1 MKKEMTTMRH
11 CAILLALFLIG
22 PLMPTSTPA
31 QQGGTMYFR
40 LTDNYHNCVLGGG
53 CESDNEDAWHYR
65 PKDNGGDQYQ
75 WGCAAGDNSMWSF
88 RPVAGGNYE
97 IVNRRYS
104 NTVLAW
110 NYRNNGIY
118 LVNRGTPQNNCD
130 CYTTWKVESIPGEG
144 LYRISSAA
152 RQDWVLATP
161 DVWNERP
168 VMRNNAGDRDI
179 AKWKLDVAQPGKG
192 PAFYPVSTKSGDV
205 HYDMDATSNVN
216 DAPLITLDQTLKNET
231 SATQSMTIRKA
242 VSDASTETWTFQRA
256 VTAEITA
263 EISLKFGNGLFG
275 AETTAKIGTKLGTT
289 ITNGNST
296 SRTVTNQIEW
306 SVPASVP
313 ASSQLK
319 VTGVFKKLVKDI
331 PFSVDVVTTY
341 GDGTTKTEVVKGVYR
356 GTDYAES
363 DIKFQQLT
371 LAGAPVGAPQ
381 PAVVATTQP
390 TVSKPD
396 KLAAVADAGYSS
408 TGPTSTPTPA
418 PSTGTAVKRVVNLKS
433 SNGRFMVAEQGG
445 GAVVNANRDAAGPW
459 ESFTLVDLNGGELAD
474 GDKVALQ
481 AMNGQYVCAEQ
492 GGGGV
497 VNANRQAVGPWET
510 FTFKRLAGGKVA
522 LQAMN
527 GQFVCAEGGG
537 GGKLIA
543 NRGAVGDWESFTLIE
558 KK

>member
-1 MKKEMTTMRH
+1 MTTMRH

-22 PLMPTSTPA
+22 PLMPTSTQA

-65 PKDNGGDQYQ
+65 PKDNGTDQRQ

-88 RPVAGGNYE
+88 RPVGGGNYE

-110 NYRNNGIY
+110 NYKNNGIY
-118 LVNRGTPQNNCD
+118 IVNRGTPQNDCD
-130 CYTTWKVESIPGEG
+130 CHTTWKVEAIPGEG
-144 LYRISSAA
+144 LYRIKSAS
-152 RQDWVLATP
+152 RQDWALATP

-168 VMRNNAGDRDI
+168 VMRNSAGDRDV
-179 AKWKLDVAQPGKG
+179 AKWKIDIAQPGKG
-192 PAFYPVSTKSGDV
+192 PDFYPVSTKAGDIN
-205 HYDMDATSNVN
+205 YDVAAATNVN
-216 DAPLITLDQTLKNET
+216 DAPLITLAETLRND
-231 SATQSMTIRKA
+231 SSVSQSMAIRKS
-242 VSDASTETWTFQRA
+242 VSDTTTESWTLSKSMSAEFSMSLAVKVGNAATTGIEATTTVGVKYGQTTTSGNTTSRA
-256 VTAEITA
+256 VT
-263 EISLKFGNGLFG
+263 
-275 AETTAKIGTKLGTT
+275 
-289 ITNGNST
+289 
-296 SRTVTNQIEW
+296 NQLEW
-306 SVPASVP
+306 SLPASVP
-313 ASSQLK
+313 ASSQMR

-331 PFSVDVVTTY
+331 PFSVDMVTTY
-341 GDGTTKTEVVKGVYR
+341 GDGTTKIETVKGVYR
-356 GTDYAES
+356 GTDYAQT
-363 DIKFQQLT
+363 DIQFQQLT

-381 PAVVATTQP
+381 PAVIATTQP
-390 TVSKPD
+390 TGSKPD
-396 KLAAVADAGYSS
+396 KLMSSGDAGLS
-408 TGPTSTPTPA
+408 TGPTATPKPA
-418 PSTGTAVKRVVNLKS
+418 PSTGTAKRVVNLKT

-459 ESFTLVDLNGGELAD
+459 EAFTLVDLNGGELAD

-492 GGGGV
+492 GGGGG
-497 VNANRQAVGPWET
+497 VNANRPALGPWET

-537 GGKLIA
+537 GGKLVA
-543 NRGAVGDWESFTLIE
+543 NRGAVGEWESFTLLDA
-558 KK
+558 KN